1 MDIKRRMQKKHFC
14 LQITNLLFEC
24 QFLLFIIK
32 VTTSESKQRMQG
44 FLVISLRT
52 VSTISNGK
60 LKREI
65 SYQTGLWIALFL
77 FGIFCNYG
85 ELEQP
90 DFREIFYYDVCH
102 WIFQIIGANWIYFF
116 LIRRFFETK
125 KYFSFSLYF
134 MAGIYVLGIL
144 NRIFIVY
151 AAEPLFAN
159 YPQDSITD
167 ILTDVKHLLFYYILP
182 IISGSFIFVSMMIM
196 LRYRDEKQNALQ
208 LQKEKSELE
217 LKALKAQLN
226 PHFLFN
232 TLNNIYA
239 LSITGSAAVPQSISR
254 LSDILDYLLYHG
266 QEEMV
271 PVSTELKIVKDYIA
285 LQMLRYD
292 ERLTLEMEEKVEF
305 PSLIPPLLYLSFV
318 ENAFKHGAE
327 KTSGVVTIRISIETD
342 ANNVHFKV
350 ENQFFAKCQEVGTGI
365 GLENT
370 RKQLDLYYPNQY
382 SLVIKNVDDW
392 FTIELMTPII

>member
-1 MDIKRRMQKKHFC
+1 MA
-14 LQITNLLFEC
+14 
-24 QFLLFIIK
+24 
-32 VTTSESKQRMQG
+32 TSESDQRMKR

-52 VSTISNGK
+52 VGTTSNGQ

-65 SYQTGLWIALFL
+65 SYQTGLWIALFV
-77 FGIFCNYG
+77 FRVFRNYG

-116 LIRRFFETK
+116 LIRRFFEAK
-125 KYFSFSLYF
+125 KYFPLILYF
-134 MAGIYVLGIL
+134 IAGMYILGVI

-159 YPQDSITD
+159 YPQDSITN
-167 ILTDVKHLLFYYILP
+167 ILTEVKHLLFYYILP

-196 LRYRDEKQNALQ
+196 LRYRNEKQNALQ

-232 TLNNIYA
+232 TLNNIYS
-239 LSITGSAAVPQSISR
+239 LSITGSSAVSQSISR
-254 LSDILDYLLYHG
+254 LSDILDYILYHG
-266 QEEMV
+266 QKEMV
-271 PVSTELKIVKDYIA
+271 SVTAELKIVKDYIA

-292 ERLTLEMEEKVEF
+292 ERLKIEIEEKVEF
-305 PSLIPPLLYLSFV
+305 PGFIPPLLYLSFV

-327 KTSGVVTIRISIETD
+327 KTSGIVTIRISIETH
-342 ANNVHFKV
+342 ANAVHFRV
-350 ENQFFAKCQEVGTGI
+350 ENQFFGKCQEMGTGI
-365 GLENT
+365 GLVNT

-382 SLVIKNVDDW
+382 SLEIKQANNW